1 MSRIFRNTSGG
12 KAISGGA
19 LAPRSRRNNTLQV
32 DSYFR
37 GGDAEIGD
45 FDSIATL
52 LGTGSSATISF
63 TSIPATYK
71 HLQIRFIARVADT
84 DVANNQFMQFN
95 SDTGA
100 NYSWHLL
107 EGDGAAVSA
116 NGFASESKMLAGRI
130 SAATAAAGI
139 MGVGIV
145 DILDYADT
153 NKYKTIKTL
162 SGQDRN
168 GGGVA
173 RFDSGNWRNTAAI
186 TSIQLINSSTTNYTT
201 DSQFALYGIKG

>member
-1 MSRIFRNTSGG
+1 MGSSRQFGLTVMQILAGV
-12 KAISGGA
+12 GA
-19 LAPRSRRNNTLQV
+19 AQV
-32 DSYFR
+32 
-37 GGDAEIGD
+37 GD
-45 FDSIATL
+45 FESIATL

-107 EGDGAAVSA
+107 EGDGAATSA

-145 DILDYADT
+145 DILDYANT

-186 TSIQLINSSTTNYTT
+186 TSIQFINSSTTNYTT